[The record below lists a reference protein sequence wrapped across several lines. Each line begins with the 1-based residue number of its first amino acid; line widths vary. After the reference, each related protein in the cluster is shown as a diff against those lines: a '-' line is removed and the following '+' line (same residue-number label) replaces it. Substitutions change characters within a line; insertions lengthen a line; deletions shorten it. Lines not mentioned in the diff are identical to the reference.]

1 MQEIL
6 GDAETMKTCEP
17 PYDLAKTEGFM
28 RSFCMERRGAVAAVH
43 KASERSACYV
53 PEENI
58 KSGNCILPHGV
69 MY

>member
-43 KASERSACYV
+43 KAS
-53 PEENI
+53 
-58 KSGNCILPHGV
+58 
-69 MY
+69 